1 LGCCRPQ
8 RKGMLAKLPEICM
21 CRRFIGIRPVMHSKK
36 AGGAP
41 AHLAP
46 DQPAIGM
53 EVKGHEAWLFM
64 SMFSSR
70 VRI

>member
-1 LGCCRPQ
+1 MRAPSLAS
-8 RKGMLAKLPEICM
+8 KGMLAKPTEICM
-21 CRRFIGIRPVMHSKK
+21 DARFTGIRPVMQSKK

-41 AHLAP
+41 RAQAP
-46 DQPAIGM
+46 DQPAIGTK
-53 EVKGHEAWLFM
+53 VKGHGAWLFM